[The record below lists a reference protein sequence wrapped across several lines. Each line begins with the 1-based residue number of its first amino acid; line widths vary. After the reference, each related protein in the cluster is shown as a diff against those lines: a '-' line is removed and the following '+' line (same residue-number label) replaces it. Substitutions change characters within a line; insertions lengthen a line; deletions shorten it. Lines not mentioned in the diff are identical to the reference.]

1 MAKLTNEEFE
11 QLKTDL
17 RDYDEGEEMQINVN
31 TVADMLNEVEE
42 ARKRNQ

>member
-1 MAKLTNEEFE
+1 MAKLSDDEIE

-31 TVADMLNEVEE
+31 TVADLLNEIEE
-42 ARKRNQ
+42 YRNKEK

>member
-11 QLKTDL
+11 QLKKDL